1 MKTKIAIVDTLS
13 FVLGVVMFFVAF
25 ADLLL
30 FVKTSDIDKLVIM
43 FLALS
48 LGLRNMQDSTVRI
61 NLISDLKAPKEENNN
76 GK

>member
-13 FVLGVVMFFVAF
+13 FVFGVMMFFVAF

-30 FVKTSDIDKLVIM
+30 FAKTSDIDKLVIM

-48 LGLRNMQDSTVRI
+48 LGLRHMQDSTIRI
-61 NLISDLKAPKEENNN
+61 NFKEENNN

>member
-13 FVLGVVMFFVAF
+13 FVLGVVLFCLAF

-48 LGLRNMQDSTVRI
+48 LGLRNMQDSTIRI
-61 NLISDLKAPKEENNN
+61 NLKINLKEENNN

>member
-13 FVLGVVMFFVAF
+13 FVLGMLLFCVAF
-25 ADLLL
+25 GDLLL
-30 FVKTSDIDKLVIM
+30 FVKTQDIDKLVIM

-48 LGLRNMQDSTVRI
+48 LGLRHMQDSTTKI
-61 NLISDLKAPKEENNN
+61 NFKEENNN

>member
-1 MKTKIAIVDTLS
+1 MKTKIVITDIVS
-13 FVLGVVMFFVAF
+13 FVLGVVLFCVAF

-48 LGLRNMQDSTVRI
+48 LGLRYMSDSTTKI
-61 NLISDLKAPKEENNN
+61 NLKEENNN